1 MIKAFLFFIFFSI
14 VFVSISVFI
23 LTQSEEIS
31 TEEGFLY
38 SVVGCTS
45 LYQKL
50 GEPEKTTQLLNL
62 IHSFSEN
69 QNIKEIQPGYISRFI
84 KLVEKKW
91 QKENDVAK
99 RNCEGIAKKAAGE
112 PTPATYN
119 NVAKSVMVYLE
130 DIKEKEKETATE
142 RAHRVLKEKGI
153 DLPKED

>member
-1 MIKAFLFFIFFSI
+1 MIKAFLFFIVFSI

-38 SVVGCTS
+38 SIVGCTS

-50 GEPEKTTQLLNL
+50 EEPEKAKQMLNF

-69 QNIKEIQPGYISRFI
+69 QNITEIQPGYISRFI

-91 QKENDVAK
+91 QKENEVAK
-99 RNCEGIAKKAAGE
+99 RNCEGILKKANGE
-112 PTPATYN
+112 PTPKTYN
-119 NVAKSVMVYLE
+119 AVTQSVIVYLS
-130 DIKEKEKETATE
+130 DITKKEKETATQK
-142 RAHRVLKEKGI
+142 AHRVLKERGI
-153 DLPKED
+153 EIPEEK